1 MPSSSSRFKFHR
13 PKLVTAL
20 IEMFGFSPWLAGLV
34 ALFLIALGAG
44 AVLWVVLSAPPR
56 SITIASGPPGSTFER
71 HAQAYQKALA
81 GQGITLHI
89 VPTSGSLDNLLRLQ
103 DPAVQIDLAFVQ
115 GGLVGAKEDPPAGL
129 VSLGSVGYQPLWIF
143 YRGET
148 RIARLSELAGKRIG
162 IGADGSGVKALAREM
177 LKANGIADG
186 PTTLVEQATV
196 DGARDFQA
204 GKLDTIF
211 LMGDSAPTATLRTLI
226 RAPGIQAFTFTQAEA
241 YVRRL
246 SSLYLNKVVL
256 PQGAL
261 DLGQNIP
268 AQDVTL
274 VGPCVELLAREGLN
288 SAISD
293 MVLDI
298 AQKVHGRAGLF
309 AKRNEFPAPL
319 VHEFPLSADAVRF
332 YKSGKGLTYRLIGS
346 FWVANLINRLLVVL
360 VPLLL
365 VLIPL
370 MRLLPIV
377 YRWSV
382 LLRVYRHY
390 RPLVRLEREMG
401 PGLTPAA
408 AQSLLPRLD
417 AIEQAASALRLPVS
431 FSSQFYDLRYHVAFV
446 RRRLR
451 AIAFPDEV
459 PPKSPELDVKG

>member
-1 MPSSSSRFKFHR
+1 MPASSRFHFHR
-13 PKLVTAL
+13 PKLVTGL
-20 IEMFGFSPWLAGLV
+20 IEMFGFSPWLASLV
-34 ALFLIALGAG
+34 ASFLLLLGVG

-81 GQGITLHI
+81 AHGITLHI
-89 VPTSGSLDNLLRLQ
+89 VPSSGSLDNLLRLQ
-103 DPAVQIDLAFVQ
+103 DPAAKIDLAFVQ
-115 GGLVGAKEDPPAGL
+115 GGLVGAKEAPPDGL
-129 VSLGSVGYQPLWIF
+129 VSLGSVAYQPLWVF

-148 RIARLSELAGKRIG
+148 RITRLSELAGRRIG

-177 LKANGIADG
+177 LKANGVTDG
-186 PTTLVEQATV
+186 ATTFVEQATV
-196 DGARDFQA
+196 DAAKDFQA
-204 GKLDTIF
+204 GKLDAIF
-211 LMGDSAPTATLRTLI
+211 LLGDSAPMATLRALI

-246 SSLYLNKVVL
+246 PALYLTKVVL

-274 VGPCVELLAREGLN
+274 VAPSVELIAREGLN

-293 MVLDI
+293 MVLDV
-298 AQKVHGRAGLF
+298 AQRIHSRPGLF
-309 AKRNEFPAPL
+309 AKRDEFPAPL
-319 VHEFPLSADAVRF
+319 VHEFPLSADALRF

-346 FWVANLINRLLVVL
+346 FWVANLVNRLLLVL
-360 VPLLL
+360 VPLIL

-377 YRWSV
+377 YRWTV

-390 RPLVRLEREMG
+390 RPLLQLEREMG

-408 AQSLLPRLD
+408 AQALLPRLD
-417 AIEQAASALRLPVS
+417 EIDQAVGTLRLPVS
-431 FSSQFYDLRYHVAFV
+431 FSSNFYDLRYHVAFV

-451 AIAFPDEV
+451 AIAFPDEL
-459 PPKSPELDVKG
+459 PPKTLEPGVKG

>member
-1 MPSSSSRFKFHR
+1 
-13 PKLVTAL
+13 
-20 IEMFGFSPWLAGLV
+20 MFGFSPWLASVV
-34 ALFLIALGAG
+34 ALFLFALGVA

-71 HAQAYQKALA
+71 HAKAYQKALA
-81 GQGITLHI
+81 AHGITLHI
-89 VPTSGSLDNLLRLQ
+89 VSSSGSLDNLLRLQ
-103 DPAVQIDLAFVQ
+103 DPAANIDLAFVQ
-115 GGLVGAKEDPPAGL
+115 GGLVGAKEAPPAGL
-129 VSLGSVGYQPLWIF
+129 VSLGSIAYQPLWVF
-143 YRGET
+143 YRGDT
-148 RIARLSELAGKRIG
+148 RLTRLSELVGKRIG

-177 LKANGIADG
+177 LKANGVTESTG
-186 PTTLVEQATV
+186 STTFVEQATV
-196 DGARDFQA
+196 DAAKDFQT
-204 GKLDTIF
+204 GQLDAIF
-211 LMGDSAPTATLRTLI
+211 LLGDSAPMSTLRSLI
-226 RAPGIQAFTFTQAEA
+226 RAPGVQAFNFTQAEA

-246 SSLYLNKVVL
+246 PALYLTKVVL

-274 VGPCVELLAREGLN
+274 VGPSVELIAREGLN

-298 AQKVHGRAGLF
+298 AQRIHSRAGLF
-309 AKRNEFPAPL
+309 AKRDEFPAPL

-346 FWVANLINRLLVVL
+346 FWVANLVNRLLVVL
-360 VPLLL
+360 VPLIL

-370 MRLLPIV
+370 MRLLPVV
-377 YRWSV
+377 YRWTV

-390 RPLVRLEREMG
+390 RPLLQLEREMG

-417 AIEQAASALRLPVS
+417 AIEQAAGALRLPVS
-431 FSSQFYDLRYHVAFV
+431 FSSQFYDLRYHIAFV

-451 AIAFPDEV
+451 AIAFPDEI
-459 PPKSPELDVKG
+459 PAKLPEPGFKG